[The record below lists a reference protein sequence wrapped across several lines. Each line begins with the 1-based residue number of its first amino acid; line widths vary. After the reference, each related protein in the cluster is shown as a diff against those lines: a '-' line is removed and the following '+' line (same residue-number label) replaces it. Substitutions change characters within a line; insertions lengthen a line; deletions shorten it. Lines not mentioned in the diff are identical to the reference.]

1 MIPATLAALAD
12 RRLHRRDLIVY
23 GLSLQELDIAQH
35 RTMKLA
41 VLAKQTGMRESHVS
55 RSLRRL
61 AQLGYLERGP
71 LEDKRRTYRLTY
83 STPLPTMVTSQVA

>member
-1 MIPATLAALAD
+1 MIPAALAALGD

-23 GLSLQELDIAQH
+23 GLSLQELDISEH
-35 RTMKLA
+35 RTMKLT

-61 AQLGYLERGP
+61 AQLGYLQRGP
-71 LEDKRRTYRLTY
+71 LEGNRRTYRLAY
-83 STPLPTMVTSQVA
+83 SRPLPTVVTSRVA